1 MQEALSTNRNRAAMP
16 AKKPTRIYPATRKFG
31 LRSDASVESG
41 QREIERVFK
50 LPQGSVR
57 LLLPSRRAARSDK
70 SIEAL
75 LRDWNQ

>member
-1 MQEALSTNRNRAAMP
+1 MP
-16 AKKPTRIYPATRKFG
+16 AKKPAKTYPAKRKFG

-50 LPQGSVR
+50 LPTGSVR
-57 LLLPSRRAARSDK
+57 LLLPTRRPARSDK

-75 LRDWNQ
+75 IRDWNR

>member
-1 MQEALSTNRNRAAMP
+1 MP
-16 AKKPTRIYPATRKFG
+16 AKKPARSYPAARKFA

-50 LPQGSVR
+50 LPAGSVR
-57 LLLPSRRAARSDK
+57 LHLPSGRAARSDK

-75 LRDWNQ
+75 LRDWNS

>member
-1 MQEALSTNRNRAAMP
+1 M
-16 AKKPTRIYPATRKFG
+16 AKRKASKSYPALRKFG

-50 LPQGSVR
+50 LPAGSVR
-57 LLLPSRRAARSDK
+57 LLLPSRRSARSDK

-75 LRDWNQ
+75 LRDWNR